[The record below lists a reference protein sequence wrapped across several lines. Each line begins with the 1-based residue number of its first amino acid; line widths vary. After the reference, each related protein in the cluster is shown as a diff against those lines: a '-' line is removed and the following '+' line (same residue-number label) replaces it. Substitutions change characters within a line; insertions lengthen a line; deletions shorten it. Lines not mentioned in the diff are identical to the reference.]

1 MEHDHFRNL
10 IRIIF
15 TYWKHLE
22 SRVNVFW
29 YWFSVIKR
37 YTFHYITKSA
47 TIPGNQGSFEILK
60 LSNIWRYQSLVTLF
74 FSSIAI
80 LI

>member
-1 MEHDHFRNL
+1 MERDNFRNL

-37 YTFHYITKSA
+37 YTFHYIIKSA
-47 TIPGNQGSFEILK
+47 TIPGNQGFFKILQ
-60 LSNIWRYQSLVTLF
+60 LSNIWRYQSSLTLF

>member
-1 MEHDHFRNL
+1 MERDNFRNL

-37 YTFHYITKSA
+37 YTFHYIKKSA
-47 TIPGNQGSFEILK
+47 TIPGNQGSFKILQ
-60 LSNIWRYQSLVTLF
+60 LSNIWRYQSSLTLF